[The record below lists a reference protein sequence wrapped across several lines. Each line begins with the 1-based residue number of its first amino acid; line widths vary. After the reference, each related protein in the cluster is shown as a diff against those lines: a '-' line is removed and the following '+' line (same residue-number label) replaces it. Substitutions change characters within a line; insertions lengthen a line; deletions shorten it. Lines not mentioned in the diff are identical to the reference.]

1 MSHFIRTETELSS
14 VPTLSGV
21 AKSQN
26 TESQN
31 TGPLPKARVKRA
43 RSQKPKSTISRGVGK
58 RARSQNT
65 ECKTQNATGKV
76 RKKQNTEYRTQKRS
90 VGKLSWESEGKTQNT
105 DIWRASVQGGIM
117 KREDTR
123 KYNCK
128 IQLFIRLVH
137 HSCWYATFVILTA
150 RASGG

>member
-90 VGKLSWESEGKTQNT
+90 VGKLSWESGGSNSEYRNLEGAF
-105 DIWRASVQGGIM
+105 RVQGGIM
-117 KREDTR
+117 KREDTQ
-123 KYNCK
+123 KK
-128 IQLFIRLVH
+128 
-137 HSCWYATFVILTA
+137 T
-150 RASGG
+150 

>member
-1 MSHFIRTETELSS
+1 MELEHERRVAGGAGPDL
-14 VPTLSGV
+14 VPTCG
-21 AKSQN
+21 

-105 DIWRASVQGGIM
+105 EIWRE
-117 KREDTR
+117 R
-123 KYNCK
+123 
-128 IQLFIRLVH
+128 
-137 HSCWYATFVILTA
+137 
-150 RASGG
+150 SGRDNEKGRYKKT

>member
-14 VPTLSGV
+14 VPTLSVV

-31 TGPLPKARVKRA
+31 TGPLPKARVNIA
-43 RSQKPKSTISRGVGK
+43 ETQKPKSTISRGVGK

-65 ECKTQNATGKV
+65 ECKTQNATRKV

-105 DIWRASVQGGIM
+105 EIWRERSGRDNEKG
-117 KREDTR
+117 R
-123 KYNCK
+123 CK
-128 IQLFIRLVH
+128 K
-137 HSCWYATFVILTA
+137 T
-150 RASGG
+150 